1 MQVDETT
8 DDNRVLIVGGRF
20 AEGIALNYG
29 FYSCQEDRKFKTAKY
44 MAFYFNKRI
53 SHYFEIVDGSK
64 KVNSRKR
71 EKKTY
76 SFFMKAAWPSG
87 RG

>member
-1 MQVDETT
+1 MAV
-8 DDNRVLIVGGRF
+8 NLMSMNSIIVAKILI
-20 AEGIALNYG
+20 N
-29 FYSCQEDRKFKTAKY
+29 
-44 MAFYFNKRI
+44 
-53 SHYFEIVDGSK
+53 SK
-64 KVNSRKR
+64 H